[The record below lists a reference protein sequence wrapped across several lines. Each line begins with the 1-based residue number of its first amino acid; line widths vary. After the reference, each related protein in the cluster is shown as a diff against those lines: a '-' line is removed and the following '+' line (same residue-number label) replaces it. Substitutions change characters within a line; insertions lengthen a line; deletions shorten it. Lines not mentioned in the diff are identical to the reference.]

1 MKNILD
7 SLSQRFVEVRGFE
20 PLQREP
26 KSLVLPLHHT
36 SKLVLRT
43 GIEPVRTISV
53 QGILSP
59 SCLPISPPK
68 QESTMC
74 FTTDSTLISKN
85 HNDTKNWCC
94 DFNEARTRDPN
105 IKSVMLYQ
113 LSYEVNIKV
122 LYIFIVIF
130 NNKNNTNKI
139 YYSNKNYKN
148 SNRKK

>member
-1 MKNILD
+1 MDKITLENILD

-53 QGILSP
+53 QRILSP
-59 SCLPISPPK
+59 SCLSISPPK

-74 FTTDSTLISKN
+74 FTTDST
-85 HNDTKNWCC
+85 
-94 DFNEARTRDPN
+94 
-105 IKSVMLYQ
+105 
-113 LSYEVNIKV
+113 
-122 LYIFIVIF
+122 
-130 NNKNNTNKI
+130 
-139 YYSNKNYKN
+139 
-148 SNRKK
+148 